1 MLTHRAEFAAIILGT
16 IFLFIGVGACCLAAV
31 RRGNT
36 RRVLFW
42 FGVLS
47 AMYGVR
53 LYAEV
58 PGTFSLI
65 AGSFS
70 RYAPQLEFA
79 LSVLGASAMVSKG
92 AKSDR
97 LASPLP
103 TSQNPTVR
111 LLSSSPVNF
120 TAAAVGDAC
129 CSPSHIQFPTNQ
141 LQEGRQLNTRPA

>member
-1 MLTHRAEFAAIILGT
+1 MWPRLPCGILAQAPDLTVPIPGL
-16 IFLFIGVGACCLAAV
+16 FLSGLY
-31 RRGNT
+31 RRC
-36 RRVLFW
+36 R
-42 FGVLS
+42 
-47 AMYGVR
+47 
-53 LYAEV
+53 
-58 PGTFSLI
+58 
-65 AGSFS
+65 S
-70 RYAPQLEFA
+70 RQVELA

-129 CSPSHIQFPTNQ
+129 SSPSHIQFPTNQ